1 MMPSCR
7 TSRRHVGAAWV
18 SAALLLAALALAA
31 RCTPAGAANDGG
43 QTVVNQDT
51 PTCGPFSSAPTAT
64 AVVGEPFS
72 FEVATCGL
80 STPTPPHIRAAR
92 LPSGL
97 SLHNNHDG
105 TASITGTPRNDD
117 PGQYTVTLNA
127 KVGHL
132 VVAEQSLVITVESPS
147 QTDTSR
153 TDTSQNDTTQNDTTQ
168 NDTVSPAVTLTPP
181 AGNQPVIGVSIP
193 DLLTEPAATQAAWLA
208 NLKSIGVD
216 SVRIGADWEWIS
228 YAGPGTY
235 DWSQLDQEVDAV
247 RAAGM
252 SIDMVITGTASWD
265 AVAGESG
272 TDVAQPADPSLF
284 GQFAAAVAQRY
295 APQGV
300 QDYEIW
306 NEPNSTVFFQ
316 PAPNPAVYV
325 QMLQASYSD
334 IKAVDPGALVISG
347 GLAPETNDSEG
358 DINEVTFLQD
368 MYADGA
374 AGYFDALGDH
384 PYSYPA
390 LPDTYESWSGWS
402 AMDATPT
409 SLESVMAANGDANKP
424 IWITEVGAPTG
435 GPDSVGTAAQAEEL
449 TQAIDDA
456 KATSWIGALY
466 IYTYEDSGGD
476 STTDEDWFGLLNA
489 DGSPKPAWS
498 AVAAAI
504 G

>member
-1 MMPSCR
+1 M
-7 TSRRHVGAAWV
+7 
-18 SAALLLAALALAA
+18 
-31 RCTPAGAANDGG
+31 
-43 QTVVNQDT
+43 
-51 PTCGPFSSAPTAT
+51 
-64 AVVGEPFS
+64 
-72 FEVATCGL
+72 
-80 STPTPPHIRAAR
+80 STPTPPRIRAWD

-97 SLHNNHDG
+97 SFHNDHDG
-105 TASITGTPRNDD
+105 TGTITGTPQENDV
-117 PGQYTVTLNA
+117 GQYSVTLSA
-127 KVGHL
+127 RSGHL
-132 VVAEQSLVITVESPS
+132 AAARQSLAITVETPS
-147 QTDTSR
+147 QA
-153 TDTSQNDTTQNDTTQ
+153 
-168 NDTVSPAVTLTPP
+168 DTVSPSVSLSPP
-181 AGNQPVIGVSIP
+181 AGDQPVIGVSIP
-193 DLLTEPAATQAAWLA
+193 ALIAQTPATQAAWLA
-208 NLKSIGVD
+208 NLQSIGID
-216 SVRIGADWEWIS
+216 SVRIEADWEYIS
-228 YAGPGTY
+228 DGGPGAD
-235 DWSQLDQEVDAV
+235 DWSPLDQEVDSI

-252 SIDMVITGTASWD
+252 NIDMVIDGTASWA
-265 AVAGESG
+265 AVPGASG
-272 TDVAQPADPSLF
+272 TDMAQPADPAQF
-284 GQFAAAVAQRY
+284 GQFAGAVAQRY

-306 NEPNSTVFFQ
+306 NEPNSVDFFQ

-334 IKAVDPGALVISG
+334 IKAVDPSAFVISG
-347 GLAPETNDSEG
+347 GLAPEATDREG

-409 SLESVMAANGDANKP
+409 SLESVLAANGDADTP
-424 IWITEVGAPTG
+424 IWITEMGAPTG
-435 GPDSVGTAAQAEEL
+435 GPDSVGTAGQAEEL

-456 KATSWIGALY
+456 KASSWIGALY

-476 STTDEDWFGLLNA
+476 PSTDLDWFGLLNA
-489 DGSPKPAWS
+489 NGSPKPAWS

>member
-1 MMPSCR
+1 
-7 TSRRHVGAAWV
+7 
-18 SAALLLAALALAA
+18 
-31 RCTPAGAANDGG
+31 
-43 QTVVNQDT
+43 
-51 PTCGPFSSAPTAT
+51 
-64 AVVGEPFS
+64 
-72 FEVATCGL
+72 
-80 STPTPPHIRAAR
+80 
-92 LPSGL
+92 
-97 SLHNNHDG
+97 
-105 TASITGTPRNDD
+105 
-117 PGQYTVTLNA
+117 
-127 KVGHL
+127 
-132 VVAEQSLVITVESPS
+132 VVAPAA
-147 QTDTSR
+147 
-153 TDTSQNDTTQNDTTQ
+153 TTTT
-168 NDTVSPAVTLTPP
+168 TTTP

-193 DLLTEPAATQAAWLA
+193 DLITEPPATQAAWLA
-208 NLKSIGVD
+208 NLKSIGID

-235 DWSQLDQEVDAV
+235 DWSQLDQEVASV

-252 SIDMVITGTASWD
+252 SIDMVISGTASWA
-265 AVAGESG
+265 AVSGESD
-272 TDVAQPADPSLF
+272 TDVAQPADPAQF

-306 NEPNSTVFFQ
+306 NEPNNTAFFQ

-325 QMLQASYSD
+325 QMLQASYTD
-334 IKAVDPGALVISG
+334 IKAVDPSAFVITG
-347 GLAPETNDSEG
+347 GLAPETTDGAG

-374 AGYFDALGDH
+374 AGYFDAVGDH

-390 LPDTYESWSGWS
+390 LPDTYEAWSGWS

-409 SLESVMAANGDANKP
+409 SLESVMAANGDASKP

-435 GPDSVGTAAQAEEL
+435 GPDSVGTAGQAEDL

-456 KATSWIGALY
+456 KASNWIGALY

-476 STTDEDWFGLLNA
+476 PTTDEDWFGLLNA
-489 DGSPKPAWS
+489 DGSSKPAWS

>member
-1 MMPSCR
+1 MMPSR
-7 TSRRHVGAAWV
+7 KTSRLHIVPAWVGAT
-18 SAALLLAALALAA
+18 LLLAGLALAA
-31 RCTPAGAANDGG
+31 MCTPAGASNDPGP
-43 QTVVNQDT
+43 TVVGHDA
-51 PTCGPFSSAPTAT
+51 PDCDPSFASAPATT

-72 FEVATCGL
+72 FEVTTCGMWT
-80 STPTPPHIRAAR
+80 STPPRLRASD
-92 LPSGL
+92 LPSGF
-97 SLHNNHDG
+97 SFHNDHDG
-105 TASITGTPRNDD
+105 TGTITGTPQESDI
-117 PGQYTVTLNA
+117 GQDTVTLSA
-127 KVGHL
+127 HAGHL
-132 VVAEQSLVITVESPS
+132 VTARQSLAITVETPSQADAVSPS
-147 QTDTSR
+147 
-153 TDTSQNDTTQNDTTQ
+153 
-168 NDTVSPAVTLTPP
+168 VSLTPP
-181 AGNQPVIGVSIP
+181 AGNPPVIGVSIP
-193 DLLTEPAATQAAWLA
+193 ALLAQSPATQAAWLA

-216 SVRIGADWEWIS
+216 SVRIEADWHWIS
-228 YAGPGTY
+228 GSEPGTY
-235 DWSQLDQEVDAV
+235 DWSQLDPEVDSIV
-247 RAAGM
+247 AAGM
-252 SIDMVITGTASWD
+252 SIDLLIDGTAPWA
-265 AVAGESG
+265 AVPGESG
-272 TDVAQPADPSLF
+272 TDFAQPADPAQF

-306 NEPNSTVFFQ
+306 NEPNSTDFFQ
-316 PAPNPAVYV
+316 PAPDPAVYV
-325 QMLQASYSD
+325 QMLEASYSD
-334 IKAVDPGALVISG
+334 IKAVDPSAFVISG
-347 GLAPETNDSEG
+347 GLAPEATDSEG

-409 SLESVMAANGDANKP
+409 SLESVLAANGDADTP

-435 GPDSVGTAAQAEEL
+435 GPDSVGTAGQAEDL

-456 KATSWIGALY
+456 KASSWIGALY

-476 STTDEDWFGLLNA
+476 ASTDLDWFGLLNA
-489 DGSPKPAWS
+489 DGSPKAAWS

>member
-1 MMPSCR
+1 
-7 TSRRHVGAAWV
+7 
-18 SAALLLAALALAA
+18 
-31 RCTPAGAANDGG
+31 
-43 QTVVNQDT
+43 
-51 PTCGPFSSAPTAT
+51 
-64 AVVGEPFS
+64 
-72 FEVATCGL
+72 
-80 STPTPPHIRAAR
+80 
-92 LPSGL
+92 
-97 SLHNNHDG
+97 
-105 TASITGTPRNDD
+105 
-117 PGQYTVTLNA
+117 
-127 KVGHL
+127 
-132 VVAEQSLVITVESPS
+132 
-147 QTDTSR
+147 
-153 TDTSQNDTTQNDTTQ
+153 
-168 NDTVSPAVTLTPP
+168 
-181 AGNQPVIGVSIP
+181 
-193 DLLTEPAATQAAWLA
+193 LA
-208 NLKSIGVD
+208 NLKSIGID

-235 DWSQLDQEVDAV
+235 DWSQLDQEVASV

-252 SIDMVITGTASWD
+252 SIDMVISGTASWA
-265 AVAGESG
+265 AVSGESG
-272 TDVAQPADPSLF
+272 TDVAQPADPAQF

-306 NEPNSTVFFQ
+306 NEPNNTAFFQ

-325 QMLQASYSD
+325 QMLQASYTD
-334 IKAVDPGALVISG
+334 IKAVDPSAFVITG
-347 GLAPETNDSEG
+347 GLAPETTDGAG

-374 AGYFDALGDH
+374 AGYFDAVGDH

-390 LPDTYESWSGWS
+390 LPDTYEAWSGWS

-409 SLESVMAANGDANKP
+409 SLESVMAANGDASKP

-435 GPDSVGTAAQAEEL
+435 GPDSVGTAGQAEDL

-456 KATSWIGALY
+456 KASNWIGALY

-476 STTDEDWFGLLNA
+476 PTTDEDWFGLLNA
-489 DGSPKPAWS
+489 DGSSKPAWS

>member
-1 MMPSCR
+1 MMPSCK
-7 TSRRHVGAAWV
+7 TSRRHIGAAWV
-18 SAALLLAALALAA
+18 SATLLFAGLALAA
-31 RCTPAGAANDGG
+31 RCTPAGASNDPG
-43 QTVVNQDT
+43 QTVVGHD
-51 PTCGPFSSAPTAT
+51 APDCDPSFANAPATT

-72 FEVATCGL
+72 FEVTTCGMST
-80 STPTPPHIRAAR
+80 STPWRIRASD

-97 SLHNNHDG
+97 SFHNDHDG
-105 TASITGTPRNDD
+105 TGTITGTPQDSD
-117 PGQYTVTLNA
+117 IGQYTVTLSA
-127 KVGHL
+127 RSGHL
-132 VVAEQSLVITVESPS
+132 VDARQSLAVTVETPSQADAVSPS
-147 QTDTSR
+147 
-153 TDTSQNDTTQNDTTQ
+153 
-168 NDTVSPAVTLTPP
+168 VTLAPA
-181 AGNQPVIGVSIP
+181 AGNQPVVGVSIP
-193 DLLTEPAATQAAWLA
+193 ALLAQPPATQAAWLA
-208 NLKSIGVD
+208 NLKSIGIG
-216 SVRIGADWEWIS
+216 SVRIQVDWEWIS
-228 YAGPGTY
+228 YAGPGTD
-235 DWSQLDQEVDAV
+235 DWSQLDQEVDSI

-252 SIDMVITGTASWD
+252 SIDMVIAGTASWA
-265 AVAGESG
+265 AVPGESG
-272 TDVAQPADPSLF
+272 TDMAQPADPAQF

-306 NEPNSTVFFQ
+306 NEPNSIDFFQ

-334 IKAVDPGALVISG
+334 IKAVDPSAFVISG
-347 GLAPETNDSEG
+347 GLAPESTDSEG

-409 SLESVMAANGDANKP
+409 SLESVLAANGDADTP
-424 IWITEVGAPTG
+424 IWITEMGAPTG
-435 GPDSVGTAAQAEEL
+435 GPDSVGTAGQAEEL

-456 KATSWIGALY
+456 KASSWIGALY

-476 STTDEDWFGLLNA
+476 PSTDLDWFGLLNA

>member
-1 MMPSCR
+1 MPSYK
-7 TSRRHVGAAWV
+7 TSRHHIGAAWV
-18 SAALLLAALALAA
+18 SATLLLVAVALAA
-31 RCTPAGAANDGG
+31 VCAPVGASNDSG
-43 QTVVNQDT
+43 QTVVNQDA
-51 PTCGPFSSAPTAT
+51 PSCGPFASAPTAT
-64 AVVGEPFS
+64 AVIGEPFS
-72 FEVATCGL
+72 FEVETCGL
-80 STPTPPHIRAAR
+80 STPTPPHIRAAD

-105 TASITGTPRNDD
+105 TASITGTPQNDS
-117 PGQYTVTLNA
+117 PGQYTVTLRA
-127 KVGHL
+127 KVGNV

-147 QTDTSR
+147 QTDQAQTDQAQ
-153 TDTSQNDTTQNDTTQ
+153 TDTAQTDTASPLATT
-168 NDTVSPAVTLTPP
+168 TP

-193 DLLTEPAATQAAWLA
+193 DLITEPPATQAAWLA
-208 NLKSIGVD
+208 NLKSIGID

-235 DWSQLDQEVDAV
+235 DWSQLDQEVASV

-252 SIDMVITGTASWD
+252 SIDMVISGTASWA
-265 AVAGESG
+265 AVSGESG
-272 TDVAQPADPSLF
+272 TDVAQPADPAQF

-306 NEPNSTVFFQ
+306 NEPNNTAFFQ

-325 QMLQASYSD
+325 QMLQASYTD
-334 IKAVDPGALVISG
+334 IKAVDPSAFVITG
-347 GLAPETNDSEG
+347 GLAPETTDGAG

-374 AGYFDALGDH
+374 AGYFDAVGDH

-390 LPDTYESWSGWS
+390 LPDTYEAWSGWS

-409 SLESVMAANGDANKP
+409 SLESVMAANGDASKP

-435 GPDSVGTAAQAEEL
+435 GPDSVGTAGQAEDL

-456 KATSWIGALY
+456 KASNWIGALY

-476 STTDEDWFGLLNA
+476 RTTDEDWFGLLNA
-489 DGSPKPAWS
+489 DGSSKPAWS